1 MLSAMD
7 LAEESNVSSAIDL
20 AEESNVSAAFPLLV
34 LEPPPDSD
42 RSSYKVFSLPDQ
54 KLQDVP
60 PLVSSKKVSLPTPQG
75 WVLVLS
81 SSGSSLEDA
90 GTHLLNPKDGSIIE
104 LPTLNDDE
112 VPLTCRCVLSNV
124 VVAPGCSVLVF
135 DHASPVMWFCR
146 VGQDLRWSRHG
157 YDIGCL
163 DILGCPPTKRN
174 FFHVAAVNGRFFF
187 FQSNVDSLGTLDFQ
201 ANDASEKP
209 EARLGAIAVPRV
221 EVPFGFTATY
231 VLESCN
237 DLFLVHIPFHG
248 MCVDQPVELRV
259 YRMDFS
265 DPPAWRKTD
274 CIGDRAFILGR
285 SNFAASCSASGY
297 GLKPNCVY
305 WVNSLSEKNSDLH
318 VLGLQDGSSEIVKQ
332 FDNVLGVEKPFWI
345 VPVDA

>member
-1 MLSAMD
+1 
-7 LAEESNVSSAIDL
+7 
-20 AEESNVSAAFPLLV
+20 
-34 LEPPPDSD
+34 
-42 RSSYKVFSLPDQ
+42 
-54 KLQDVP
+54 
-60 PLVSSKKVSLPTPQG
+60 
-75 WVLVLS
+75 
-81 SSGSSLEDA
+81 
-90 GTHLLNPKDGSIIE
+90 
-104 LPTLNDDE
+104 
-112 VPLTCRCVLSNV
+112 
-124 VVAPGCSVLVF
+124 
-135 DHASPVMWFCR
+135 MWFCR

-163 DILGCPPTKRN
+163 DIAGSPPTKRH
-174 FFHVAAVNGRFFF
+174 FVDVAPVNGRFFF
-187 FQSNVDSLGTLDFQ
+187 CESNDSLGTLDFHT
-201 ANDASEKP
+201 NDASEEP
-209 EARLGAIAVPRV
+209 EARLGAIAVPCV
-221 EVPFGFTATY
+221 EVPFGITATY

-248 MCVDQPVELRV
+248 MCVDQPGELRV

-285 SNFAASCSASGY
+285 SNFAASCSASGC

-332 FDNVLGVEKPFWI
+332 FENVLDVRKPFWV

>member
-1 MLSAMD
+1 MADS
-7 LAEESNVSSAIDL
+7 DL

-60 PLVSSKKVSLPTPQG
+60 PFLPSKKVCLATPQG

-81 SSGSSLEDA
+81 SSDSSSDDA
-90 GTHLLNPKDGSIIE
+90 GTHLLNPKDGSRIE
-104 LPTLNDDE
+104 LPTLKDDE
-112 VPLTCRCVLSNV
+112 VPWTCRCVLSNV
-124 VVAPGCSVLVF
+124 VAAPGCSVLVF

-157 YDIGCL
+157 YDIGCFDL
-163 DILGCPPTKRN
+163 PLPGSPPINIKRH
-174 FFHVAAVNGRFFF
+174 FVDVAAVNGRFFF
-187 FQSNVDSLGTLDFQ
+187 CESNDSLGTLDFHTD
-201 ANDASEKP
+201 DASGEP
-209 EARLGAIAVPRV
+209 EARLGAIAVPCV
-221 EVPFGFTATY
+221 EVPFGITATY

-248 MCVDQPVELRV
+248 MCVDQPGELRV
-259 YRMDFS
+259 YQMDFS
-265 DPPAWRKTD
+265 EPPAWRKTD
-274 CIGDRAFILGR
+274 CIGDRAFLLGR
-285 SNFAASCSASGY
+285 SNFAASCSASGC

-332 FDNVLGVEKPFWI
+332 FENVLDVRKPFWV

>member
-1 MLSAMD
+1 MADLDLSTPLLSAM
-7 LAEESNVSSAIDL
+7 DL

-42 RSSYKVFSLPDQ
+42 RPSYKVFSLPDQ

-60 PLVSSKKVSLPTPQG
+60 PLVPSDKVCLATPQG

-81 SSGSSLEDA
+81 SSDSSSDDA
-90 GTHLLNPKDGSIIE
+90 GTYLLNAKDGSRIE
-104 LPTLNDDE
+104 LPALKDDE
-112 VPLTCRCVLSNV
+112 VQWTCRCVLSNV

-163 DILGCPPTKRN
+163 DILGCPPRKKN
-174 FFHVAAVNGRFFF
+174 FFDVAAVNGRFFF
-187 FQSNVDSLGTLDFQ
+187 CESNDSLGTLDFHTD
-201 ANDASEKP
+201 DASGEP
-209 EARLGAIAVPRV
+209 EARLGAIAVPCV
-221 EVPFGFTATY
+221 EVPFGITATY
-231 VLESCN
+231 VVESCN

-248 MCVDQPVELRV
+248 MCVDQPGELRV

-265 DPPAWRKTD
+265 EPPAWRKTD
-274 CIGDRAFILGR
+274 CIGDRTFLLSG
-285 SNFAASCSASGY
+285 SNFAASCSASGC

-305 WVNSLSEKNSDLH
+305 WVNCFKEENSDLH
-318 VLGLQDGSSEIVKQ
+318 LLGLRDGSSEIVKR
-332 FDNVLGVEKPFWI
+332 FENVLGVHKPFWV

>member
-1 MLSAMD
+1 MADLDLSTPLLSAM
-7 LAEESNVSSAIDL
+7 DL

-54 KLQDVP
+54 KLEDVTP
-60 PLVSSKKVSLPTPQG
+60 FVSSNKAFLETPQG

-81 SSGSSLEDA
+81 SSDSSSEDA
-90 GTHLLNPKDGSIIE
+90 GTHLLNPKDGSRVE
-104 LPTLNDDE
+104 LPTLKDDE
-112 VPLTCRCVLSNV
+112 VPWTCRCVLSNV

-163 DILGCPPTKRN
+163 DIAGSPPTKRH
-174 FFHVAAVNGRFFF
+174 FVDVAAVNGRFFF
-187 FQSNVDSLGTLDFQ
+187 CESNDSLGTLDFH

-209 EARLGAIAVPRV
+209 EVRLGAIAVPCV
-221 EVPFGFTATY
+221 HVPTGFTATY
-231 VLESCN
+231 VVESCN
-237 DLFLVHIPFHG
+237 DLFLVHIAFHG
-248 MCVDQPVELRV
+248 LCVDRPGELRV

-265 DPPAWRKTD
+265 EPPAWRKTD
-274 CIGDRAFILGR
+274 CIGDRAFILGK
-285 SNFAASCSASGY
+285 SNFAASCSASGC

-305 WVNSLSEKNSDLH
+305 WLNCLSSENSDLH
-318 VLGLQDGSSEIVKQ
+318 VFGLKDGSSEIVKQ
-332 FDNVLGVEKPFWI
+332 FENVVGLRKSWWI
-345 VPVDA
+345 VPVVS